1 MNKGSHRMDS
11 IIIRKMIDSD
21 VEELVAIACA
31 AWTPIYEFR
40 QQTLGDELFTLVHEN
55 WQEDKSEQ
63 SRSACRRRDTVDVWV
78 AEEDGKPV
86 GFVTFTCDANRVGRI
101 GNNAVHPSCQ
111 GRGIASMLYQRA
123 LDEMRARGMRAARV
137 VTGGDP
143 AHAPARRAYE
153 KAGFGLPLPS
163 VEYFRF
169 L

>member
-1 MNKGSHRMDS
+1 MDTVIIRRMMDS
-11 IIIRKMIDSD
+11 E

-31 AWTPIYEFR
+31 AWAPIYEFR
-40 QQTLGDELFTLVHEN
+40 RETLGGELFMLVHPN
-55 WQEDKSEQ
+55 WQEEKSEQ
-63 SRSACRRRDTVDVWV
+63 IRSACRRRDTDDVWV
-78 AEEDGKPV
+78 AEQDGKPV
-86 GFVTFTCDANRVGRI
+86 GFVTFTCGANGVGRI

-111 GRGIASMLYQRA
+111 GEGIASILYQRA

-163 VEYFRF
+163 VEYFR
-169 L
+169 LL